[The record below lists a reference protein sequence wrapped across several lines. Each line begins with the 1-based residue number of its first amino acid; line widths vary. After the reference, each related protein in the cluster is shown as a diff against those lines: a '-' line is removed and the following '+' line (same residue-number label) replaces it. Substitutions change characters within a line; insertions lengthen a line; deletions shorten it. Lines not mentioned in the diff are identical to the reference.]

1 VLDGSLAPP
10 APVAL
15 VVPPV
20 WAQVF
25 YPTALLLGHAL
36 EDLGVQAEVVEY
48 SGRFPHRL
56 NVLLGWSLYPEPL
69 PADCRY
75 IIYQLEPLCL
85 PHWQERLAERRLL
98 FERAT
103 AIWDY
108 SRINLPF
115 LQPFAASW
123 VPLGFHPKMK
133 PVSQPV
139 SEAASELLEPREID
153 ALFVGSLSPR
163 RRALLEA
170 LSQRCGVSLEPR
182 WGPELRRTL
191 QRSKIVLNIHQ
202 FDMPMPIEQPRVA
215 QALNQGAFVLTEDS
229 IENPY
234 SLVSVPY
241 EGLLEATMYFLH
253 HPDERKQ
260 RQAAMVA
267 EFARTSMAGALRAPI
282 ASLGLIEATTEATAE
297 ATAILRPDGD
307 LQPGWR

>member
-1 VLDGSLAPP
+1 MPDGPLAPP

-25 YPTALLLGHAL
+25 YPTALLLQHAL
-36 EDLGVQAEVVEY
+36 EDLGVQADVVEY

-85 PHWQERLAERRLL
+85 PHWQERLAEHRLL

-115 LQPFAASW
+115 LQPLAASW

-133 PVSQPV
+133 
-139 SEAASELLEPREID
+139 
-153 ALFVGSLSPR
+153 
-163 RRALLEA
+163 
-170 LSQRCGVSLEPR
+170 
-182 WGPELRRTL
+182 
-191 QRSKIVLNIHQ
+191 
-202 FDMPMPIEQPRVA
+202 
-215 QALNQGAFVLTEDS
+215 
-229 IENPY
+229 
-234 SLVSVPY
+234 
-241 EGLLEATMYFLH
+241 
-253 HPDERKQ
+253 
-260 RQAAMVA
+260 

-297 ATAILRPDGD
+297 ATAFLQPDGD